1 MIVFQPLT
9 PRLSSV
15 YHLLQAISFW
25 KGHFKNGLII
35 SDSKVIKTQVVSVS
49 SHTSSKQQA
58 SSDFINCIRNYKWKQ
73 AGCLR
78 LAFCTLTEQ
87 NMAYDTGEFCTF
99 VALFS
104 QLRLQHFSDRRP
116 SYFAL
121 NLLVSSDT
129 KTFNF
134 SSSWKWST
142 ETTLTVILI
151 GRLLHPAVF
160 FVLLWL
166 LILRVP
172 DAAVIQNWNWLQN
185 TVLYAQKAV

>member
-49 SHTSSKQQA
+49 SHTSSEQQA

-78 LAFCTLTEQ
+78 LAFSTLTEQ
-87 NMAYDTGEFCTF
+87 NMAYNTGKFCTF

-104 QLRLQHFSDRRP
+104 QLRLQHFSDVGLATLP
-116 SYFAL
+116 WTYLFQVTPKHSISPAAENGAL
-121 NLLVSSDT
+121 
-129 KTFNF
+129 
-134 SSSWKWST
+134 
-142 ETTLTVILI
+142 
-151 GRLLHPAVF
+151 RQ
-160 FVLLWL
+160 
-166 LILRVP
+166 R
-172 DAAVIQNWNWLQN
+172 
-185 TVLYAQKAV
+185 